1 MEPGLQRRDR
11 EHDQDQD
18 QDHRLAVVAHE
29 LRNPLAVLNNAAELL
44 GRLAA
49 GNSSLERVSGIVM
62 RQTAVMRSLV
72 EQLLDTSR
80 FDSERLELSVSRLD
94 LCELARDAMH
104 DYRSQIER
112 AGLRCELA
120 LPTEAAWIAGDRL
133 RLEQVL
139 GNLLSNA
146 VKFTPQPGAVRVEV

>member
-11 EHDQDQD
+11 ERDKDQDQD
-18 QDHRLAVVAHE
+18 YRLAVLAHE

-44 GRLAA
+44 ARLAV
-49 GNSSLERVSGIVM
+49 GNSNLERVSGIVM

-94 LCELARDAMH
+94 LCELARDA
-104 DYRSQIER
+104 
-112 AGLRCELA
+112 
-120 LPTEAAWIAGDRL
+120 
-133 RLEQVL
+133 
-139 GNLLSNA
+139 
-146 VKFTPQPGAVRVEV
+146 